1 MRRSG
6 PPPHENHE
14 RWLVSYADFITL
26 LFAFF
31 VVMFAST
38 QADHTK
44 AREVSESVKEALEH
58 GEFSAAIST
67 VLGRGRHEARR
78 APLTREPV
86 DARENPPP
94 PPAPASQRPP
104 ADLTKSLGSL
114 QQGLASEIKSG
125 KVELKMTA
133 RGLIIS
139 LREAAF
145 FASGDDTVAPTSY
158 PILGKICQVI
168 DQVPNPL
175 RLEGHT
181 DSIPIH
187 NSRFRS
193 NWELSAARAIATME
207 LLCTRFHLE
216 PERMAIA
223 GYAEN
228 APADTNETEEGRA
241 HNRRVDLVVL
251 SAEGVKDEPPAEP
264 DLPEAPPAKSV
275 PSGHQP

>member
-1 MRRSG
+1 MRR
-6 PPPHENHE
+6 PNAAPHENHE

-38 QADHTK
+38 QADHAK

-67 VLGRGRHEARR
+67 VLGRGRHEAHR
-78 APLTREPV
+78 APVTP
-86 DARENPPP
+86 DPADTRENPVI
-94 PPAPASQRPP
+94 PPAPQAQRAP

-114 QQGLASEIKSG
+114 QGGLEDEIKSG
-125 KVELKMTA
+125 KVQLKMTP

-145 FASGDDTVAPTSY
+145 FASGDDSVAPASY
-158 PILGKICQVI
+158 PILGKIAAVI

-181 DSIPIH
+181 DSVPIH

-193 NWELSAARAIATME
+193 NWELSAARAIATMD
-207 LLCTRFHLE
+207 LLCTRFHLD
-216 PERMAIA
+216 PGRMAIA
-223 GYAEN
+223 GYADN
-228 APADTNETEEGRA
+228 APSDSNETEEGRA

-251 SAEGVKDEPPAEP
+251 SAEGMKVEPSAEPP
-264 DLPEAPPAKSV
+264 PPARDAGNRAA
-275 PSGHQP
+275 GHDP